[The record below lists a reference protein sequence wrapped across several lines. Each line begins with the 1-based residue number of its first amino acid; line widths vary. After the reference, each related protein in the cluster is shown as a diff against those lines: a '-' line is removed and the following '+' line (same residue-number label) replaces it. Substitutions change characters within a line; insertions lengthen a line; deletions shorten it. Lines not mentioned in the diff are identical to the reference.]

1 MARRA
6 KTPKPD
12 LEGPILADCLK
23 YLNKVD
29 GIWAWRRS
37 VGAARI
43 GGRWIRY
50 GQPGM
55 SDINGIISVP
65 TMVTPA
71 GEIGVREEMVGVRLE
86 VEVKTPVNEPT
97 PKQAAWLAAIGHHG
111 GVALWCVSEEELDY
125 KLRKAFKDR
134 GWSWPK

>member
-23 YLNKVD
+23 YLNSVD

-55 SDINGIISVP
+55 ADINGIISV
-65 TMVTPA
+65 TIA
-71 GEIGVREEMVGVRLE
+71 DELVGVRLE

-111 GVALWCVSEEELDY
+111 GVALWCISAEELDY
-125 KLRKAFKDR
+125 KLKKKFIIR
-134 GWSWPK
+134 GWPWPSA